1 MNMRRTKYRQKIH
14 AVCGQCDVRC
24 ADYLDTDPVDTDPV
38 DFIEDLTRAA
48 SGAKV
53 PSASE
58 SRARDSLRLH
68 GAPRDRRKNDDGHE
82 AKGPGRE
89 VSRANLG
96 IDRGPCDR
104 CGHRKDQ
111 HVPRGD
117 VMLCVVCDGSSQIW
131 PCS

>member
-24 ADYLDTDPVDTDPV
+24 ADYLDTDHVDTDPV

-53 PSASE
+53 PLVSK

-82 AKGPGRE
+82 AQQMDYRSNPYGIRRKI
-89 VSRANLG
+89 VSRCQNSPIARHSASHRT
-96 IDRGPCDR
+96 RG
-104 CGHRKDQ
+104 
-111 HVPRGD
+111 
-117 VMLCVVCDGSSQIW
+117 
-131 PCS
+131 